1 MAGDAVFRMSTR
13 AHTPPTPVGRWCGRV
28 LHVLSQK
35 QVPLRSEL
43 GRASAVLGGL
53 DSRDASWNAAVCVD
67 LGARV
72 QNCPSYGSA
81 LALPPIRLPGCQ
93 ARNIRKDIT
102 VLGLS
107 GVVSQDHH
115 LLISFFLLVI

>member
-1 MAGDAVFRMSTR
+1 MAGDAVFCMSTR
-13 AHTPPTPVGRWCGRV
+13 AHTPPTQVGRWCGRV

-35 QVPLRSEL
+35 QVSLRSEL

-53 DSRDASWNAAVCVD
+53 DSRNASWDAAACVD
-67 LGARV
+67 LGAHV
-72 QNCPSYGSA
+72 QNRPSSGSA
-81 LALPPIRLPGCQ
+81 LALPSIPVLGCQ

-102 VLGLS
+102 VLDLS

-115 LLISFFLLVI
+115 LLISSFFW